1 MDEDIKKR
9 FQQIAVI
16 AVTSNGVEDYKVI
29 DIENK
34 NTHVVGN
41 TKDEKSTNF
50 YKKSNFQTEITAQ
63 KLSKTNF
70 VNSFSTEEIIIF
82 ILSIVTICVTLI
94 AFIIFCFII
103 KKNKKD
109 KQNLNIQNSARKI
122 DVKRLYPVNLNY
134 SITPS
139 IMV

>member
-1 MDEDIKKR
+1 MDEDIKNR

-34 NTHVVGN
+34 DTKDVI

-50 YKKSNFQTEITAQ
+50 YKKSDFQTEITAQ

-82 ILSIVTICVTLI
+82 MLSIVTICVTLI
-94 AFIIFCFII
+94 AFIIFCFIV
-103 KKNKKD
+103 KKSKKE

-122 DVKRLYPVNLNY
+122 DVKRLNPVNLNY